1 MKAKYIKTCLFAIRS
16 HIRMIRNTFAFVIL
30 IACTCLPHFQCD
42 VIFDHAPAP
51 PARPLRCTEH
61 NNDKKRVQMETQE
74 RKGIPTKTVSRARY
88 NRRSRLKAMKL
99 VRFSLSY
106 GACCL
111 EESSA
116 PAGLSGGRL
125 FFVAALLYSSGVRV
139 QCMYRLYVHTY
150 VCLTRASHMKSSW
163 LLLSPPPLPLR
174 RLRPGPL
181 PLGLLPLGLL
191 PLGLLPLGLLPL
203 GLSPPGLLP
212 PSGRR
217 YPGHGRWVAGL
228 WVVGLRSWV
237 AGS

>member
-51 PARPLRCTEH
+51 PAPALRCTEH

-88 NRRSRLKAMKL
+88 NRRSKLKAMKL

-116 PAGLSGGRL
+116 PAGLLTELILPVNCECDVIFDHAPAPPAPPTSMLADKWGAR
-125 FFVAALLYSSGVRV
+125 GVRD
-139 QCMYRLYVHTY
+139 CWDT
-150 VCLTRASHMKSSW
+150 
-163 LLLSPPPLPLR
+163 
-174 RLRPGPL
+174 
-181 PLGLLPLGLL
+181 
-191 PLGLLPLGLLPL
+191 
-203 GLSPPGLLP
+203 
-212 PSGRR
+212 
-217 YPGHGRWVAGL
+217 
-228 WVVGLRSWV
+228 
-237 AGS
+237 